1 MNPKTFLSKT
11 ASVVA
16 SLALALGASMVATQP
31 ASAAS
36 VATNDPSLTGTPYPG
51 GSLDLATP
59 ITWDNNPTDV
69 KYVLLICDTA
79 RSAGSS
85 HDELFWSSYGGPN
98 GVSNTHCESF
108 KNGQNAVI
116 YNTLPIALPSGIDAI
131 NISNG
136 SRLAIAVQT
145 DFLSGSARKNFVSKT
160 LATAWSTQVPSS
172 ITGTP
177 TIAVSNGTISA
188 TVASI
193 TGSNVYNN
201 WYACSSAV
209 ATAVNT
215 SSGNFSLQG
224 CTKIYQSQGMGYGQ
238 VLSTSFQLAGSF
250 YEQGGQFGYTAL
262 SISGKHLIFVQ
273 YISGGS
279 GGFAYSASVE
289 YIASNSPSNN
299 QNNQQQSTA
308 QVTRSVERSIPTPVF
323 QAPILNSIAP
333 KMSAGFS
340 SNGGRLVLKDV
351 KPTDITSVT
360 LNGKTVAVVP
370 SKSGAALRIPAGA
383 GAGDLKFTMA
393 DGTVIDVPNAVKIT
407 VSQVDPKL
415 VDLNNLPN
423 FKAGSV
429 AVPSTIKAALT
440 KNKEVILDSANA
452 KCVGY
457 ATSNSAAARARA
469 LSRASNVCGIIT
481 DMNENIEPLIKVL
494 VNKVVAK
501 KSPVRYQTW

>member
-1 MNPKTFLSKT
+1 MPPVDCYPIYT
-11 ASVVA
+11 ASTGGTMEKGTTLTTQTTFYRPATNPNDPRVA
-16 SLALALGASMVATQP
+16 ITFASSYLLLYIAIGNAQYTTATQAGP
-31 ASAAS
+31 A
-36 VATNDPSLTGTPYPG
+36 P
-51 GSLDLATP
+51 
-59 ITWDNNPTDV
+59 
-69 KYVLLICDTA
+69 
-79 RSAGSS
+79 
-85 HDELFWSSYGGPN
+85 
-98 GVSNTHCESF
+98 
-108 KNGQNAVI
+108 Q
-116 YNTLPIALPSGIDAI
+116 
-131 NISNG
+131 
-136 SRLAIAVQT
+136 
-145 DFLSGSARKNFVSKT
+145 
-160 LATAWSTQVPSS
+160 
-172 ITGTP
+172 
-177 TIAVSNGTISA
+177 
-188 TVASI
+188 
-193 TGSNVYNN
+193 
-201 WYACSSAV
+201 
-209 ATAVNT
+209 
-215 SSGNFSLQG
+215 
-224 CTKIYQSQGMGYGQ
+224 
-238 VLSTSFQLAGSF
+238 
-250 YEQGGQFGYTAL
+250 
-262 SISGKHLIFVQ
+262 
-273 YISGGS
+273 
-279 GGFAYSASVE
+279 
-289 YIASNSPSNN
+289 
-299 QNNQQQSTA
+299 QNNVTA
-308 QVTRSVERSIPTPVF
+308 TVERSIPTPVF

-429 AVPSTIKAALT
+429 AVPSTIKAALA

-457 ATSNSAAARARA
+457 ATSNSAAARATA
-469 LSRASNVCGIIT
+469 LTRASNVCGIIT